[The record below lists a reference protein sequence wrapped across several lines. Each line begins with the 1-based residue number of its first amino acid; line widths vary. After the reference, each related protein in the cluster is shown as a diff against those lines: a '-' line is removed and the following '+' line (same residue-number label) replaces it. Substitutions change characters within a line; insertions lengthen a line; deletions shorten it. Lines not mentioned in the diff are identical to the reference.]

1 MAKKSKTPILRFGNV
16 MPKVYSAAG
25 DAINNYVSFGIGT
38 LDKIIAST
46 NTSVGLIAFGYNN
59 ELKSGAIAVGGQLV
73 SSKILDISTNAA
85 EEKPTPTEVT
95 VKYLDGADIKNFK
108 FNSVDPEILRI
119 LDTSLNNLYQE
130 VINNEE
136 ELVRYKTY
144 TDTSINQNTAD
155 ISILKSQISGSD
167 TSISELENNYVKS
180 IVPINSSAITVNDIT
195 PTGTKGKQFEIGLNV
210 DDTTVKIVNNKLTA
224 SGNTYTIEALE
235 TATSGALKTYQLY
248 QTTADGT
255 KTPVANSIIDI
266 PKDYVLKEVHL
277 CKAELYN
284 DGGII
289 KYEETARQGD
299 PDFDTAEGDIYLHFI
314 WVTKEDSDLI
324 YGDSSTN
331 DSSTDD
337 SSIPGFVSETFIK
350 VTDIAPI
357 YIGDADGDVSTDKYI
372 TITSDHIVNMDASKL
387 YDDMIEP
394 LDTSIKDL
402 YQQIH
407 DDELVLV
414 QYLTYADTSI
424 NQNTYDISTLKS
436 QQGSVDTS
444 VNNIED
450 TYVQN
455 VESTST
461 KENIVVRNEYKPDFY
476 LDTDSSV
483 SAESV
488 VDSSVTYTITKT
500 VDGVSSVVTTIT
512 TVDTK
517 VIDKIAELLAEDA
530 KNIEEL
536 QNTTKWIT
544 L

>member
-73 SSKILDISTNAA
+73 SSKILDISTNAT

-95 VKYLDGADIKNFK
+95 VKYLDGAEIKNFK

-119 LDTSLNNLYQE
+119 LDSSLSNLYQE

-136 ELVRYKTY
+136 EFVRYKTY

-155 ISILKSQISGSD
+155 ISILKTQISGSD

-195 PTGTKGKQFEIGLNV
+195 PTGTNGKQFEIGLNV

-224 SGNTYTIEALE
+224 TGNSYTIEALG

-255 KTPVANSIIDI
+255 KTPVPNSIIDI

-314 WVTKEDSDLI
+314 WVTKEDGDLI

-331 DSSTDD
+331 D

-350 VTDIAPI
+350 VIDIAPI
-357 YIGDADGDVSTDKYI
+357 YKGDADGDVSTDKYI
-372 TITSDHIVNMDASKL
+372 TITSDYIVSMDASKL
-387 YDDMIEP
+387 YDDMVEP

-402 YQQIH
+402 YQQIE

-436 QQGSVDTS
+436 QQGSTDTS